1 VAKLSTN
8 GGDMATTFREV
19 CWAVTNAD
27 ASSRKVAS
35 VIGGALSAIS
45 EHPDPQIAI
54 RYASIQLGDTK
65 IGFLEP
71 LTPESAVGRFLAQKG
86 PGLFS
91 MVLVVDDLEQALKG
105 FEAQGGARLLKTSH
119 EFRREAEPDV
129 LVRVNWIRP
138 KTLDGVLLELQ
149 DVRRG

>member
-1 VAKLSTN
+1 MT
-8 GGDMATTFREV
+8 TTFREV
-19 CWAVTNAD
+19 CWAVSNAEET
-27 ASSRKVAS
+27 ARRVAS
-35 VIGGALSAIS
+35 VIGGTLSHVS

-54 RYASIQLGDTK
+54 RYASIQLGDAK

-71 LTPESAVGRFLAQKG
+71 LSPESAVGRFLAQHG

-91 MVLVVDDLEQALKG
+91 MVLVVDDLEQALRG

-119 EFRREAEPDV
+119 EFRRETEPDV

-138 KTLDGVLLELQ
+138 KTLQGVLLELQ
-149 DVRRG
+149 DVHRG